1 MPILNRIKIVLAES
15 LNTGIWITCQLEKS
29 NRTVSYI
36 VQSDFETIVE
46 IAKCLNVRVV
56 DLVKESE

>member
-1 MPILNRIKIVLAES
+1 MLVES
-15 LNTGIWITCQLEKS
+15 LNTGIWIACQLEKS

-36 VQSDFETIVE
+36 VQSDFKTIVE